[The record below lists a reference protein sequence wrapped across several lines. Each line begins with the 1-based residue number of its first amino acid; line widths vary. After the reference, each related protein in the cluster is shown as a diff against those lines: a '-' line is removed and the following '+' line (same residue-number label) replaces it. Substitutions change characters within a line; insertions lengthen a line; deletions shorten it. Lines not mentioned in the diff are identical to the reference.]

1 MKELLQNSTSLG
13 RLIQILEHFELEKEW
28 TKILREDYHIIL
40 KEKPSNYTG
49 GFMFLEEETGNKVA
63 NFFDALKERE
73 LMTRDETMILLSI
86 SSATLSRWQ
95 RDGTLQAYS
104 IKSRVYFKFSEV
116 IDSLVRLNK
125 S

>member
-1 MKELLQNSTSLG
+1 
-13 RLIQILEHFELEKEW
+13 
-28 TKILREDYHIIL
+28 
-40 KEKPSNYTG
+40 
-49 GFMFLEEETGNKVA
+49 MFLEEETGNKVA